1 MKKPREFSAFFD
13 GISDFPKTGGTATSQ
28 YGFPTEPASY
38 RFGQSIDHRTDIRS
52 VKLQPRTIKES
63 GTVVQALPKWGITP
77 PTSGNNT
84 YIYDEGGN
92 IYQRTE
98 AGAYSLLRTIA
109 ASHGNGI
116 QWWGEDNFLYYTSD
130 SLIGRYGPIDTA
142 NPTFTDNFFGSQ
154 GGTRTNTNS
163 LELLSAS
170 SQYASRA
177 SSGILQVAGD
187 LTISA
192 QIYPYSLPTVG
203 NSMTIVSKWDENGN
217 KRSYKFDISPTSN
230 YFGNGSDGALTIS
243 TNTTDSPIDSA
254 CTGSSGT
261 NTLTATNVSFVAG
274 QIILIH
280 QTQGTGAGTWM
291 RTSIQSYTAGTI
303 TTVDP
308 LNADYVTGAQ
318 VLVLK
323 QYTNVTVNTGIT
335 WTVKAWNGT
344 TGGILAFIANGI
356 FSGPGQIYGTGKGFR
371 GGSHNGYNNDSYGYQ
386 GESPVGVGGTS
397 GYANGGGGG
406 GGQSSANNSPIHGG
420 GGGGGYGSVG
430 ITGTNTNGNSAQ
442 QMYGGA
448 GGYINGSNDLT
459 TVNLGSGGG
468 AGGSGVNSDDR
479 GADGGNGG
487 AIVFISAITYSFTGY
502 IMVNGTDGLQNS
514 EGDGGGAGAGSGGA
528 VFIKAQVATLG
539 SNLIT
544 ATGGVGSLEGRFG
557 IDPVNG
563 AGGNGGY
570 GRIHIDYLTSYTGTT
585 TPTLDYVQDPNL
597 GSSNGQTL
605 RLQISNNGTAVETY
619 SKLVDL
625 TVNTWQQIACVWTAS
640 TSTGEFFLNGVS
652 QGTQTG
658 ALTQINAN
666 TSTFQV
672 GMYKNATVPAGF
684 YNGLIDEVQVYGVT
698 HTAEWFLLSLA
709 QEVMTTTT
717 GLYAYYMFNSV
728 ATDSTSYAND
738 LTLYNSPAYS
748 TNTPFAGATTR
759 VDIDTS
765 YAAAG
770 QTYTVPV
777 AISETTANKMIFTPV
792 NDPQKSIAVTVA
804 AIGTGNWTLTVHDS
818 FNNVVA
824 SMTVLNAQMSTGL
837 YEFIFSTPWR
847 VVIGNNYHFHLTS
860 TVADGTVTTGTTA
873 DLSTVNYKSYYAFL
887 VEDTQFHP
895 VANMLNFVAFGNE
908 RYIGTLRGT
917 TYDPNEIAL
926 PAGWRVRCFAYWN
939 EYLAIGVWRGNS
951 VEQFDQ
957 GRIFFW
963 DGISLTYN
971 FYIDVPEGAINAM
984 MGSKGRLFF
993 ISGSRARLMVY
1004 EGASTAR
1011 KLKNLL
1017 NVDSDVVVDVYPG
1030 AMSMWRQLLRFGVDG
1045 STGTPDIPQGVY
1057 TWGTQNDK
1065 YPESLSF
1072 DYIASTGN
1080 STGSNI
1086 RIGMVTTVFNQLL
1099 IGWQDNVSSGVDYVD
1114 VENPVYPTGTL
1125 QLLIQDEDAM
1135 YHEKQAITVTTQFEP
1150 LVSGQSIAL
1159 MYRLNRGSWVTFP
1172 AITTVDST
1180 TDRHVIALNSSRY
1193 REYEI
1198 GVNLATTTGVS
1209 PVMLAVSI
1217 EPEELEREQR
1227 IG

>member
-52 VKLQPRTIKES
+52 VKLQPRTLKES
-63 GTVVQALPKWGITP
+63 GSVVQALPKWGITP
-77 PTSGNNT
+77 PVSCNNT

-92 IYQRTE
+92 FYQRTE

-109 ASHGNGI
+109 DSHGNGV

-130 SLIGRYGPIDTA
+130 SLVGRYGPICST

-170 SQYASRA
+170 SQYGSRA
-177 SSGILQVAGD
+177 SSGSLQVAGD

-192 QIYPYSLPTVG
+192 QIFPYTLPTAG
-203 NSMTIVSKWDENGN
+203 NTMTIASKWDENGN
-217 KRSYKFDISPTSN
+217 KRSYKFDISPISN
-230 YFGNGSDGALTIS
+230 YFGDGSDGALTIS
-243 TNTTDSPIDSA
+243 ADTTEAPIDSA
-254 CTGSSGT
+254 CSGTSGT
-261 NTLTATNVSFVAG
+261 NTLTATNVSFAAG
-274 QIILIH
+274 QKIFIH
-280 QTQGTGAGTWM
+280 QSRGTGAGTKQE
-291 RTSIQSYTAGTI
+291 TTIQAYTAGTI

-308 LNADYVTGAQ
+308 LNFSYLSDAGNNCAQ
-318 VLVLK
+318 IRVRK
-323 QYTNVTVNTGIT
+323 QYTNVTINANKT
-335 WTVKAWNGT
+335 WTAKGWNGT
-344 TGGILAFIANGI
+344 TGGLGFVNLANGT
-356 FSGPGQIYGTGKGFR
+356 FTNNGTVTGNSLGFRPAAGSPGTGEGTA
-371 GGSHNGYNNDSYGYQ
+371 GSSAGAALT
-386 GESPVGVGGTS
+386 V
-397 GYANGGGGG
+397 ANGNGGAGDVYG
-406 GGQSSANNSPIHGG
+406 SYFPI
-420 GGGGGYGSVG
+420 GYGS
-430 ITGTNTNGNSAQ
+430 
-442 QMYGGA
+442 GA
-448 GGYINGSNDLT
+448 GGGNGTAGGDGHVAQGGLVSGSADLTSITFGGSGGSSDSHGAGASGGAIIYISAVTFTNNGTISSNGSAAGAGT
-459 TVNLGSGGG
+459 GGGGG
-468 AGGSGVNSDDR
+468 AGGS
-479 GADGGNGG
+479 
-487 AIVFISAITYSFTGY
+487 I
-502 IMVNGTDGLQNS
+502 L
-514 EGDGGGAGAGSGGA
+514 
-528 VFIKAQVATLG
+528 IKCQTSTLG
-539 SNLIT
+539 TGLIT
-544 ATGGVGSLEGRFG
+544 ATGGAGGSQ
-557 IDPVNG
+557 DNG
-563 AGGNGGY
+563 ASPTGGTGGD
-570 GRIHIDYLTSYTGTT
+570 GRICVDYLTSYTGTT
-585 TPTLDYVQDPNL
+585 TPTFNPVQDPTL
-597 GSSNGQTL
+597 GSTNGQTL

-619 SKLVDL
+619 SKPVDL
-625 TVNTWQQIACVWTAS
+625 TVNAWQQIACVWTAS
-640 TSTGEFFLNGVS
+640 ISTAEFFLNGVS
-652 QGTQTG
+652 LGTQTG
-658 ALTQINAN
+658 SMTQINAN

-698 HTAEWFLLSLA
+698 RPASWFLLSLA
-709 QEVMTTTT
+709 QEVLTTTT

-728 ATDSTSYAND
+728 ATDSTSNAND
-738 LTLYNSPAYS
+738 LTLSGSPAYS

-765 YAAAG
+765 QASAG
-770 QTYTVPV
+770 QTYTVPTT
-777 AISETTANKMIFTPV
+777 ISETAANKLVFTPV

-804 AIGTGNWTLTVHDS
+804 AVGTGNWTLTVHDS
-818 FNNVVA
+818 YNNVVA
-824 SMTVLNAQMSTGL
+824 SVTVLNAQMSTGL
-837 YEFIFSTPWR
+837 YEFVFATPWR
-847 VVIGNNYHFHLTS
+847 VVLGNNYHFHLTS

-873 DLSTVNYKSYYAFL
+873 DLSTVNYKSYYSFL
-887 VEDTQFHP
+887 VTDTQWHP
-895 VANMLNFVAFGNE
+895 VANMLNFIAFGNE

-926 PAGWRVRCFAYWN
+926 PAGWKIRCFAYWN
-939 EYLAIGVWRGNS
+939 EYLAIGVWRGDS

-993 ISGSRARLMVY
+993 IAGSRARLMVY

-1045 STGTPDIPQGVY
+1045 SSGTPDIPQGVY

-1080 STGSNI
+1080 STGNNI

-1099 IGWQDNVSSGVDYVD
+1099 IGWQDGAASGVDNVD
-1114 VENPVYPTGTL
+1114 VENVCYPTGTL

-1150 LVSGQSIAL
+1150 LIDGQSIAL

-1180 TDRHVIALNSSRY
+1180 TDRHVVALNTSRY

-1198 GVNLATTTGVS
+1198 GVNLASTTGVS
-1209 PVMLAVSI
+1209 PVVLGVSI
-1217 EPEELEREQR
+1217 EPEELEHEQR